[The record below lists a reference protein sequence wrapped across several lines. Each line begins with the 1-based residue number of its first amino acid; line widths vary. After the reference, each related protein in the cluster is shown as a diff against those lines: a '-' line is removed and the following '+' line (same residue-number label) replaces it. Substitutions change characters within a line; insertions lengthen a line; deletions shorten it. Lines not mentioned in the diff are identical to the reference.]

1 MVAVSVQP
9 VAMKLCIRVHSLVS
23 ASSTP
28 LQELRSASVLPVSMV
43 TGVDMVR
50 YQMLTK
56 PR

>member
-23 ASSTP
+23 VSSTP

-43 TGVDMVR
+43 TGVDTVR
-50 YQMLTK
+50 YQMVTK